1 MFSKE
6 KGTTWKLTNGI
17 LLVSLIGYIISL
29 LVMIITE
36 LLPENG
42 DYSNFVFNDFM
53 YEFLYNLS
61 IIAIIGLTLLIIN
74 KKFNFFDKSY
84 PFSRKFLNLCIIFAI
99 IGTIIYVISDTLGI
113 LFNPTN
119 SILYIGSELKNNIAS
134 TLVYISI
141 LYFVNFKPIMIKE
154 NGKLQNLF
162 NFICIWFCIESFET
176 FVLSFLN
183 VSSFNHPVDFF
194 RTIIIE
200 IIIFSILA
208 FVIYLVNFKKKDHET
223 EIPQAFNNNN

>member
-1 MFSKE
+1 
-6 KGTTWKLTNGI
+6 
-17 LLVSLIGYIISL
+17 
-29 LVMIITE
+29 MIITE

-42 DYSNFVFNDFM
+42 DYSNFILNDFM

-61 IIAIIGLTLLIIN
+61 IITIIGLTLLIIN

-99 IGTIIYVISDTLGI
+99 IGTIVYVISDTLGI

-119 SILYIGSELKNNIAS
+119 SILYIGSKLKNNIAS

-183 VSSFNHPVDFF
+183 VSSFNHLVDFF
-194 RTIIIE
+194 RTNYYRNY
-200 IIIFSILA
+200 
-208 FVIYLVNFKKKDHET
+208 YL
-223 EIPQAFNNNN
+223 